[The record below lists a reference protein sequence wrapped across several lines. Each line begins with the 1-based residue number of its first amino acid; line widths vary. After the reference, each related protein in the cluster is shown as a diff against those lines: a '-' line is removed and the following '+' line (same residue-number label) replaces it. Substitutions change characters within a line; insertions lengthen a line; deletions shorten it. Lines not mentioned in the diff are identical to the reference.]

1 MSQHAPAVVNDAQPH
16 YQDINAPVVILL
28 TAVSA
33 ILTYAMIA
41 LSQGYYFQW
50 KNEAVAR
57 QNAQSV
63 SKSSVFLAGERSV
76 LAEGSDERKIK
87 PIGASMQK
95 IVRELGAASA
105 K

>member
-1 MSQHAPAVVNDAQPH
+1 MSQHAPAVINDAQPH

-33 ILTYAMIA
+33 IVTYAMIA
-41 LSQGYYFQW
+41 LAQGYYFQW
-50 KNEAVAR
+50 KNEAIAK

-63 SKSSVFLAGERSV
+63 SKSSVYLAEERSV
-76 LAEGSDERKIK
+76 LATGSAERKIK
-87 PIGASMQK
+87 PIGVSMQK
-95 IVRELGAASA
+95 IVQELGAHNA